1 MILKIFAFPISLNC
15 FINKKFK
22 QDLKGADTVILVNES
37 VMFFSILYL
46 YYSKKINKELKI
58 YLFTMGLFSEQRR
71 GNRFKYLRGKVLIFV
86 LNNIDGFFCLG
97 EGEYKYIVQEYKNYE
112 GKFKFI
118 NFGIDSDFWSNR
130 DSYDIN
136 ERDYILFIGN
146 DLNRDFKFL
155 IDLINTM
162 PNHKFKVLS
171 SHLYDND
178 FTLKNVEVLNGI
190 WWENTISDKE
200 IKNLYKNAKLT
211 ILPLNDT
218 LQPSG
223 QSVALQSMSM
233 GTPVLISKTK
243 GFWDEEIKNN
253 EHIFFANQNILSLW
267 KELIQNILSD
277 GYLLEDVSSNS
288 KKIINKKYSIKKFT
302 EELVKYLD

>member
-1 MILKIFAFPISLNC
+1 
-15 FINKKFK
+15 
-22 QDLKGADTVILVNES
+22 
-37 VMFFSILYL
+37 
-46 YYSKKINKELKI
+46 
-58 YLFTMGLFSEQRR
+58 MGLFSEQRR

-178 FTLKNVEVLNGI
+178 FTLKN
-190 WWENTISDKE
+190 
-200 IKNLYKNAKLT
+200 
-211 ILPLNDT
+211 
-218 LQPSG
+218 PS
-223 QSVALQSMSM
+223 
-233 GTPVLISKTK
+233 SK
-243 GFWDEEIKNN
+243 F
-253 EHIFFANQNILSLW
+253 
-267 KELIQNILSD
+267 
-277 GYLLEDVSSNS
+277 
-288 KKIINKKYSIKKFT
+288 KIIVFKCKFLAFLMNNPYKGLGLGT
-302 EELVKYLD
+302 